1 MKKDD
6 YNLIKKISS
15 FGCIYYID
23 DILLSSG
30 KTSNIYYD
38 IKKCAGYPE
47 LFSYIVECLSN
58 IIPKESSI
66 VGVLSGGVPFAT
78 ALAFKYNTNFA
89 YIRQSKKLHGME
101 NIIEGVIDY
110 KKEIYLID
118 DVCTSG
124 KSILNAKKEILKANK
139 DAKCHLVS
147 VVNRKENSLDI
158 ESLIEI

>member
-6 YNLIKKISS
+6 YNLIEKISS

-38 IKKCAGYPE
+38 IKKCTGYPE

-110 KKEIYLID
+110 KKEIYLI
-118 DVCTSG
+118 T
-124 KSILNAKKEILKANK
+124 
-139 DAKCHLVS
+139 
-147 VVNRKENSLDI
+147 
-158 ESLIEI
+158 LI